1 MNCLDYR
8 RALETEP
15 QRVTPEMQAH
25 AQACA
30 DCTAWT
36 GEMRVFEGR
45 LRRALAI
52 GVPPARDLSLPRV
65 TSVSRRFAL
74 AASLLGGIAL
84 ASLIWLSF
92 PRDTLAAEVVA
103 HVAQEPQS
111 WLSHEA
117 LPLPAVDEVLKRSN
131 SSAHFVPGSVTYAQN
146 CWFRGHLVP
155 HLVVRDPEGAVTVL
169 ILASERVS
177 RQGALR
183 GGGLPRR
190 DCASTARQPRRAVAR
205 RHARGGGCG
214 ENVGGAGSVSIAG
227 ETNALLRAAHP
238 PCCTAWLTSW

>member
-25 AQACA
+25 AQSCA

-36 GEMRVFEGR
+36 GEMRAFEER

-52 GVPPARDLSLPRV
+52 GVPPARDLPLPRV

-74 AASLLGGIAL
+74 AASLLGAIAL

-117 LPLPAVDEVLKRSN
+117 LPLPAVEEVLERSN
-131 SSAHFVPGSVTYAQN
+131 SSAHFVPGSVTYARN

-155 HLVVRDPEGAVTVL
+155 HLVVGDPEGAVTVL

-177 RQGALR
+177 GKVRFEEEGYHGVIMPAPHGSLAV
-183 GGGLPRR
+183 LSR
-190 DCASTARQPRRAVAR
+190 DEMRLEAVA
-205 RHARGGGCG
+205 ARML
-214 ENVGGAGSVSIAG
+214 E
-227 ETNALLRAAHP
+227 ALGP
-238 PCCTAWLTSW
+238 

>member
-25 AQACA
+25 AQSCA

-52 GVPPARDLSLPRV
+52 GVPPARDLPLLRV
-65 TSVSRRFAL
+65 ASPARRFAL

-117 LPLPAVDEVLKRSN
+117 LPPPAVDEVLQRSN
-131 SSAHFVPGSVTYAQN
+131 SSAHFVPGSVTYARN

-155 HLVVRDPEGAVTVL
+155 HLVVRDQQGMVTVL
-169 ILASERVS
+169 ILAAEHVSGKVHFNEGGYRGVIVPAPRGSLAVLSRDDMRVEEIAT
-177 RQGALR
+177 RMLQAL
-183 GGGLPRR
+183 
-190 DCASTARQPRRAVAR
+190 
-205 RHARGGGCG
+205 
-214 ENVGGAGSVSIAG
+214 GS
-227 ETNALLRAAHP
+227 
-238 PCCTAWLTSW
+238 